1 VLNDE
6 HTRHQTEVFRNVC
19 GDFGATPAYGLVP
32 VAHLATIVVCFAV
45 LPYTRF
51 VHAVYRFLA
60 IVADNTERRR
70 PG

>member
-1 VLNDE
+1 VL
-6 HTRHQTEVFRNVC
+6 
-19 GDFGATPAYGLVP
+19 

-60 IVADNTERRR
+60 IVADNTERRH